1 MYDLNRII
9 FGSAVMYAVI
19 ISGGKQYRVKEGQF
33 LNLAKIEQETGSTV
47 NFEQILLVGEGETVK
62 VGAPYVQ
69 GCTVTGIIEDHGR
82 EDKIRIIKMRRRK
95 HYMKRMGHR
104 QWYTKVRIT
113 GIKTAA

>member
-1 MYDLNRII
+1 
-9 FGSAVMYAVI
+9 MYAVI

-47 NFEQILLVGEGETVK
+47 KFEQILLVGEGDSVK
-62 VGAPYVQ
+62 VGAPYVP
-69 GCTVTGIIEDHGR
+69 GCMVTGIIEDHGR
-82 EDKIRIIKMRRRK
+82 EEKIRIIKMRRRK

-113 GIKTAA
+113 GIQVAA